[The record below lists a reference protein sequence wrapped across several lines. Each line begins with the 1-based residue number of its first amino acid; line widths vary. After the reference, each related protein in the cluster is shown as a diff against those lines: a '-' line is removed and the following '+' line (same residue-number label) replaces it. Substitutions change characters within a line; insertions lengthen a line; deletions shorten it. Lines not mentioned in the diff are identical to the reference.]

1 MKTGKGGRENY
12 LLIVSLTLHA
22 SPTKFIH
29 FRSMPQL
36 AAVQMR
42 SRLWLV
48 AAFLFLSTLLVGCA
62 SLASRGLF
70 PEVKARRPP
79 EVELGVELILLN
91 EPNEPVKFSTSL
103 ISADG
108 RAHVFVAN
116 AKRQLEHIEILGD
129 KILAHELLGGIRTH
143 RGLALEAVEHPPGKL
158 RVLAG
163 DRQYV
168 RAAPDQQWQE
178 VKGNRCSRFVP
189 VGDDLFCAFV
199 IKGEEIEAPKRTDV
213 TFGWFILVPVV
224 FWSNKQASKLVVA
237 HESADGWTIRAVL
250 DPDTILDA
258 DSDFMV
264 GTDSLGTLHFLYST
278 SRGGGSFY
286 VFAGPYGGGG
296 SGGHRPSPELRFAQ
310 VAFDRLLV
318 PPTDSHTQGLS
329 PGIATTP
336 WVPIEGTF
344 LSQMPTPYTPGDSRL
359 VGLRPFDRHFAVNK
373 ASGEVRGLMWIGGGR
388 LDDGV
393 RKLDFGNPLR
403 PDNAWV
409 EVGIRDGSW
418 ARGFDVVV
426 AKDLPDTTYS
436 WDSWRGD
443 DALKIDPNALKIDP
457 KGNIHAL
464 LGHGGFWK
472 PTRSMSYLIK
482 EGGNWSAPLTLGS
495 NSSVW
500 WEDIRALAV
509 GNDGAAFAAWVNSES
524 KFVGRWIRPRGK
536 SLP

>member
-1 MKTGKGGRENY
+1 
-12 LLIVSLTLHA
+12 
-22 SPTKFIH
+22 
-29 FRSMPQL
+29 MPQL

-48 AAFLFLSTLLVGCA
+48 AAFLLLSTLLAGCA

-79 EVELGVELILLN
+79 EVELGAQLILLN

-108 RAHVFVAN
+108 RAHVFVTN
-116 AKRQLEHIEILGD
+116 ATRQLQHIEILGD
-129 KILAHELLGGIRTH
+129 KILTQELLGVIKTD
-143 RGLALEAVEHPPGKL
+143 RGLALDAVEHPPGKL

-199 IKGEEIEAPKRTDV
+199 IKGEELEAPKRTDV

-286 VFAGPYGGGG
+286 VIVLPYGPGVAG
-296 SGGHRPSPELRFAQ
+296 SHRPSPELRFAQ
-310 VAFDRLLV
+310 VALDRLLV

-344 LSQMPTPYTPGDSRL
+344 LSQMPTPYTPGDSRW

-373 ASGEVRGLMWIGGGR
+373 ASGEVRGLMWIGQGR
-388 LDDGV
+388 SDDGV
-393 RKLDFGNPLR
+393 RKLDFGKPDNKYSF
-403 PDNAWV
+403 DNAWV

-418 ARGFDVVV
+418 ARGFNVVV

-436 WDSWRGD
+436 WYSWRGD
-443 DALKIDPNALKIDP
+443 DAFNNDRNALKIDP
-457 KGNIHAL
+457 KGNIYAL
-464 LGHGGFWK
+464 LGHRK
-472 PTRSMSYLIK
+472 PRLLNPTYSMSYLIK

-495 NSSVW
+495 NSCDW

-509 GNDGAAFAAWVNSES
+509 GNNGAAFAAWVNSES
-524 KFVGRWIRPRGK
+524 KFVGRWIRPRGR